1 MGEAL
6 SLVDAELSTDES
18 GLSVVSASSMSLRA
32 SNHHDVSLPAAV
44 LDFGNNESLALTLDS
59 LDSGVLTNLDDTRD
73 TSSIVTQVD
82 EGEIPRRNL
91 LPLENPNEMVRRWK
105 MDNLDLKTVVRDA
118 LFSGRLPLAVLQL
131 HLHHS
136 IDLIGENEHH
146 DTFNEVREVGRAIA
160 YDLFLKVSR

>member
-1 MGEAL
+1 MGEVW
-6 SLVDAELSTDES
+6 SLVDGELSTDES
-18 GLSVVSASSMSLRA
+18 GLSVVPANSMSLIA
-32 SNHHDVSLPAAV
+32 SNHRDVSLPVAV
-44 LDFGNNESLALTLDS
+44 MGNNESLTLTLDS
-59 LDSGVLTNLDDTRD
+59 LDSGVLMNFDDTKD
-73 TSSIVTQVD
+73 TNSIVPRVV

-131 HLHHS
+131 HLHQS